1 MCIAYGSSFQSIE
14 ISPENNNS
22 IIFRDICGLIKNR
35 MRKVLIFVFMGCLFF
50 SCQEKDTANTMTVKG
65 NIKGLKK
72 GRLYLQHIADTS
84 LTTIDSLDIS
94 GDGNFSFKT
103 ELESPE
109 IFYLYLNKKDNN
121 DVNDRIPF
129 FGEPGNITI
138 NTSWNTFDL
147 NAKIEGSTSN
157 KKWEEYKKTMSQ
169 FNLRNLELS
178 QIATN
183 VELRLDTLQLDS
195 IGKLSEK
202 NVLRSYLYAL
212 NFALSNTDSYVA
224 PYIALNEV
232 ADANKSYLDS
242 IANTMTP
249 EVGESKYGKAL
260 KNYLNELKT
269 E

>member
-1 MCIAYGSSFQSIE
+1 
-14 ISPENNNS
+14 
-22 IIFRDICGLIKNR
+22 
-35 MRKVLIFVFMGCLFF
+35 MRKFLVLLSIAIVII
-50 SCQEKDTANTMTVKG
+50 SCQEESKKETMTVSG

-94 GDGNFSFKT
+94 GDGNFLFKT

-147 NAKIEGSTSN
+147 NAKIEGSASN
-157 KKWEEYKKTMSQ
+157 KKWEEYKKTMSK

-178 QIATN
+178 QTATN
-183 VELRLDTLQLDS
+183 VERVTDTLQLDS
-195 IGKLSEK
+195 IVKLSEK
-202 NVLRSYLYAL
+202 NVLRGYLYAL
-212 NFALSNTDSYVA
+212 NFALSNGDSYVA

-232 ADANKSYLDS
+232 ADANKLYLDS
-242 IANTMTP
+242 IAKSMTP
-249 EVGESKYGKAL
+249 EVAESKYGKAL
-260 KNYLNELKT
+260 KNYLSELKT